1 MAILE
6 CKECKGKVSD
16 TAATC
21 PHCGAPV
28 PTQEPAQAAA
38 PPATPTQKAT
48 GKKMS
53 GWKITGLL
61 FAAFIVVSCI
71 GGMALED
78 PADGT
83 AAASNPEGVAAASK
97 PAAPKPL
104 DKIEA
109 LTACQM
115 LIKGLVDDPKTTDVP
130 YIEGSDAGG
139 DFNFKWSKDSK
150 LVRVRNHLGIEVG
163 LPAFCSVNKVN
174 REFTQL
180 NINGKN
186 IPLK

>member
-16 TAATC
+16 TAAAC

-28 PTQEPAQAAA
+28 PSPAPAPKAAQPAVPA
-38 PPATPTQKAT
+38 PAPKAS
-48 GKKMS
+48 GRKIS
-53 GWKITGLL
+53 GWKIAGTVI
-61 FAAFIVVSCI
+61 AAFIVLSLI
-71 GGMALED
+71 A
-78 PADGT
+78 
-83 AAASNPEGVAAASK
+83 GVAKDEVADESTAISK
-97 PAAPKPL
+97 PDTPKPL
-104 DKIEA
+104 EKIEA
-109 LTACQM
+109 LTMCQM
-115 LIKGLVDDPKTTDVP
+115 LIKRAANDPEKAEVP

-150 LVRVRNHLGIEVG
+150 LVRMRNSIGLEVG
-163 LPAFCSVNKVN
+163 LPAFCSVNKET

-180 NINGKN
+180 NIDGKN